1 MRRSNFFAAVAFSSL
16 ISSVGARIAHVRG
29 AQPSPLRVAPTDPAI
44 WASPY
49 VWAAVGDGNI
59 GTINSGATLRVFFSG
74 NAVTLN
80 FDTSLMVSPVSQI
93 YTAIDNAPVQQW
105 LVAPSIALAVPTNL
119 THGDVPWHT
128 LEVMVKS
135 TTERAN
141 RWNPAA
147 PSTRVVFTGLTLPA
161 GGAVAAWLP
170 KDANLLIYG
179 DSITEGVLTLGGSQA
194 DDTDHNDAQTV
205 WSHALGGLLGAEAGV
220 VGFGATGLTRGG
232 SGGVPALGVSYNQTW
247 SGAPREFVPR
257 PDLII
262 FNEGTND
269 GSANLVPQ
277 MVAVLNG
284 LLAACPGTPIAV
296 LVPFNGAEA
305 AGLAAAVAASDQP
318 ALVTLISTTGF
329 YNTRFGGA
337 LHPTG
342 PNDVARVAPQVA
354 AKLRPLLT
362 RSLAA
367 RYAAKDAEASAR
379 R

>member
-1 MRRSNFFAAVAFSSL
+1 MLRACASLFCVAAAA
-16 ISSVGARIAHVRG
+16 GAHVAHVR
-29 AQPSPLRVAPTDPAI
+29 APPSRAAVSVSPTDPAI
-44 WASPY
+44 WYTPY
-49 VWAAVGDGNI
+49 VWNAVGGSGAM
-59 GTINSGATLRVFFSG
+59 GTINSGATMRVFFSG
-74 NAVTLN
+74 NTVTLT
-80 FDTSLMVSPVSQI
+80 FDVSQMVTPISQI
-93 YTAIDNAPVQQW
+93 YTAIDNGPVQQW
-105 LVAPSIALAVPTNL
+105 LVSPTISLAVPANL

-147 PSTRVVFTGLTLPA
+147 PSTRVVFTGLTLAA

-232 SGGVPALGVSYNQTW
+232 SGGVPALGSSWNQTW
-247 SGAPREFVPR
+247 SGAMRSFLPR
-257 PDLII
+257 PDLIV

-269 GSANLVPQ
+269 GSNNLVPQ
-277 MVAVLNG
+277 MTAVLNS
-284 LLAACPGTPIAV
+284 LFAACPGTPIAV

-305 AGLAAAVAASDQP
+305 AGLAAAIAASDKP
-318 ALVTLISTTGF
+318 SLATLISTAGF
-329 YNTRFGGA
+329 YNTSFGGA

-354 AKLRPLLT
+354 AKLRPLLV

-367 RYAAKDAEASAR
+367 RYANEEQREQTAF
-379 R
+379 